1 MFDFLK
7 TKTGLQFAIAS
18 TALICLIL
26 FLSTINYRSI
36 KRINTLFNRTLSR
49 VEHKEEL
56 SKLILQLSSVK
67 QNLKYTLTL
76 SEKPLIAPLITE
88 LAVIEN
94 KIKKTKTNSHS
105 DIQNTNELLGL
116 IVDIKAALKEMKKEQ
131 SFQFNVT
138 IKNIYALFESAIAT
152 LESDIIKQQK
162 VIKNNLLLRNKIYY
176 NKTIS
181 MVLALFIITLI
192 SLAAIITSLRK
203 MSYFKRLIVSSI
215 NQVANGK
222 SSLNLPLILS
232 EIARSIDVVDTS
244 LQKALDV
251 AENER
256 MENQA
261 NKAIL
266 AQLQQLKDNNV
277 ETLKQEEASNEQD
290 EETQEA
296 PQEETPAITEPLP
309 TMKALIIEDNATS
322 MRLVQTLLYNVNSM
336 VDQAANGKDALKL
349 ISKETY
355 DIIFLDINLPDIN
368 GYNISKIIRQ
378 KLKNKTP
385 IVAISSLNDPDNIK
399 KAMTSG
405 MNDFLHK
412 PVNMRS
418 LRSKL
423 EKFLPKKSILWS

>member
-1 MFDFLK
+1 
-7 TKTGLQFAIAS
+7 
-18 TALICLIL
+18 
-26 FLSTINYRSI
+26 
-36 KRINTLFNRTLSR
+36 
-49 VEHKEEL
+49 
-56 SKLILQLSSVK
+56 
-67 QNLKYTLTL
+67 
-76 SEKPLIAPLITE
+76 
-88 LAVIEN
+88 
-94 KIKKTKTNSHS
+94 
-105 DIQNTNELLGL
+105 
-116 IVDIKAALKEMKKEQ
+116 
-131 SFQFNVT
+131 
-138 IKNIYALFESAIAT
+138 
-152 LESDIIKQQK
+152 
-162 VIKNNLLLRNKIYY
+162 
-176 NKTIS
+176 
-181 MVLALFIITLI
+181 MVLALLVITII
-192 SLAAIITSLRK
+192 SLLAIITSLKK
-203 MSYFKRLIVSSI
+203 MFYFKKLIVSSI

-222 SSLNLPLILS
+222 SSINLPLILS

-244 LQKALDV
+244 LQKALDI

-261 NKAIL
+261 NKEIL
-266 AQLQQLKDNNV
+266 AQLQQLKENNI
-277 ETLKQEEASNEQD
+277 ETVKAAE
-290 EETQEA
+290 
-296 PQEETPAITEPLP
+296 EETPAKQEEEVQAEEASPELTDPLP

-405 MNDFLHK
+405 MNDFIHK
-412 PVNMRS
+412 PINMRS